1 MHHKLIPPSLLAL
14 LLAVVVH
21 NITPIS
27 AFSTPTTSLLSS
39 GSTRNSIITVE
50 NNEISPRRAGT
61 RNIIL
66 SYQSD
71 PSLDDDEGRLSSDVD
86 DEGRCNDGGENGRV
100 AIVAAVGLLGAGIAQ
115 SVSQLHVAKVCII
128 DLCIAVICTIFD

>member
-50 NNEISPRRAGT
+50 NNEISPRAG
-61 RNIIL
+61 RRSVL

-71 PSLDDDEGRLSSDVD
+71 PSLDEEEGDVSASTAS
-86 DEGRCNDGGENGRV
+86 GW
-100 AIVAAVGLLGAGIAQ
+100 VAAVAAMGLLGAGVAQ

-128 DLCIAVICTIFD
+128 VCALQCDCTIN